1 MNLQC
6 RAELGLTYKA
16 GSQIARVISEDWCSR
31 ELYCAACTSDRL
43 LSSKANTPAIDF
55 TCPECD
61 QCFQLKS
68 FKTWNQKRIPDAG
81 YDSML
86 RAIRSD
92 RVPNLLILQ
101 YSADWIVKNLLLVP
115 RVFFS
120 ETVIEKRPPLGPKAQ
135 RSGWVGCN
143 ILLDRIPRDGKIP
156 VVTNGSAVAEQR
168 VRDEFSRIRKLAEVP
183 PALRGWTLDVL
194 AAIRKLAK
202 PRFSLRDLYEL
213 EPYLQSIHPH
223 NRNVRPKIR
232 QQLQVL
238 RDLGL
243 IEFTSPGNYAVKIPT
258 NLVRGRL

>member
-6 RAELGLTYKA
+6 RTELGLNYKA
-16 GSQIARVISEDWCSR
+16 GSQIARVISEDWCRR
-31 ELYCAACTSDRL
+31 ELYCAACSSDRL
-43 LSSKANTPAIDF
+43 SSSRANTPAIDF
-55 TCPECD
+55 VCPECG

-68 FKTWNQKRIPDAG
+68 FKTWNQRKIPDAA

-86 RAIRSD
+86 RAIKSD

-101 YSADWIVKNLLLVP
+101 YSADWLVKNLLLVP

-120 ETVIEKRPPLGPKAQ
+120 ETVIEKRPPLSPKA
-135 RSGWVGCN
+135 RRAGWVGCN

-156 VVTNGSAVAEQR
+156 VVANGSTVAQHQ
-168 VRDEFSRIRKLAEVP
+168 VREEFSRIRKLAEVP
-183 PALRGWTLDVL
+183 PSVRGWTLDVL
-194 AAIRKLAK
+194 TTIRKLAK
-202 PRFSLRDLYEL
+202 PRFSLQELYGL
-213 EPYLQSIHPH
+213 EPYLQNIHPH

-243 IEFTSPGNYAVKIPT
+243 IDFTSPGNYAV
-258 NLVRGRL
+258 RG